1 VIIDDSRP
9 GRTCRFDE
17 QDVLSALREAFSQRL
32 EWHGFSPHQ
41 LSVVLFLHGYLLIP
55 PADFNVESAL
65 PFALGDW
72 EGAA

>member
-1 VIIDDSRP
+1 MIPDDHRQ
-9 GRTCRFDE
+9 RTRRFDE
-17 QDVLSALREAFSQRL
+17 QDVLSALREAFSQRP

-41 LSVVLFLHGYLLIP
+41 LSVVHFLHGHLLIL
-55 PADFNVESAL
+55 PADFDVESAL